1 MQRRVGFIDISR
13 RAARPGKSAPIL
25 AVAVA
30 GLVLAAVLLMVFHS
44 MVSAAVRRAEATQ
57 MHYRLSA
64 HPEPLCRGAG
74 IGAGPDLCMLHAA
87 VPAKLIHAA
96 RAPLRKPSSALQARA
111 D

>member
-1 MQRRVGFIDISR
+1 M
-13 RAARPGKSAPIL
+13 
-25 AVAVA
+25 AVA
-30 GLVLAAVLLMVFHS
+30 GLLLVGALLLVFHS

-87 VPAKLIHAA
+87 VPAKLIQVA
-96 RAPLRKPSSALQARA
+96 RAKLRSAAPQARA

>member
-13 RAARPGKSAPIL
+13 RAARPGKSARAL
-25 AVAVA
+25 AVA
-30 GLVLAAVLLMVFHS
+30 GLVLAAMLLMVFHS

-64 HPEPLCRGAG
+64 HPEPMCRGAG

-96 RAPLRKPSSALQARA
+96 RAQLRKPSSALQARA